1 MKAGLGWA
9 LLLLVAPAAGRAQEY
24 LVRLD
29 SRVQSVSYRGVQK
42 DSLLASQVVTGPS
55 GGPETPDGY
64 AASCT
69 GLTYCYFFRAGPILH
84 GGPFMTSAD
93 LTAWGFGVH
102 GLSLH
107 ANARVGADLSSADVW
122 PGTEP
127 AVQLVEGYGEYAA
140 ERFTARLGRQIERGR
155 LGYYGYDGGRLAY
168 RFPKQGLTAIG
179 YVGLGL
185 ARGSAL
191 PVNSDVLN
199 PLDDFQPTSRQL
211 LAGGAVEWQSRAVD
225 ARLDYER
232 EVDRDTRNFVSERM
246 ALSATI
252 RPLTGWS
259 LTGGADYDIAWGWWG
274 NADLTL
280 RHSQTRFGGAV
291 GIRRYRPYFDL
302 WSLWGVFSPAP
313 YSAVNGSLWVSPV
326 RGLTLRGGGER
337 YWYSD
342 AEAETPLLNEE
353 TEGWRWNAGAGYS
366 ISSAVSVDGGY
377 QAEFGP
383 GAASQGVDG
392 SLSVRPTNA
401 MTLTAQAGHL
411 VRPLEYRVEDPALTW
426 YGLSIDL
433 QATERLRLGVGATR
447 YDEDR
452 KRPDA
457 SSINWSQ
464 TRVSATLSWLFG
476 SSADRL
482 PLPPAVRREGR
493 R

>member
-1 MKAGLGWA
+1 
-9 LLLLVAPAAGRAQEY
+9 
-24 LVRLD
+24 
-29 SRVQSVSYRGVQK
+29 
-42 DSLLASQVVTGPS
+42 
-55 GGPETPDGY
+55 
-64 AASCT
+64 
-69 GLTYCYFFRAGPILH
+69 
-84 GGPFMTSAD
+84 
-93 LTAWGFGVH
+93 
-102 GLSLH
+102 
-107 ANARVGADLSSADVW
+107 
-122 PGTEP
+122 
-127 AVQLVEGYGEYAA
+127 
-140 ERFTARLGRQIERGR
+140 
-155 LGYYGYDGGRLAY
+155 
-168 RFPKQGLTAIG
+168 
-179 YVGLGL
+179 
-185 ARGSAL
+185 SAL
-191 PVNSDVLN
+191 PVTSEVLS
-199 PLDDFQPTSRQL
+199 PLDDFQPPSRQL
-211 LAGGAVEWQSRAVD
+211 LAGGAVEWQSRTVD

-252 RPLTGWS
+252 RPLNGWS
-259 LTGGADYDIAWGWWG
+259 LTGGADYDLAWGWWG
-274 NADLTL
+274 NADLTI
-280 RHSQTRFGGAV
+280 RHSQTRFGGAA

-313 YSAVNGSLWVSPV
+313 YSAVNGSLWLSPV

-366 ISSAVSVDGGY
+366 ISSAVSIDGGY

-433 QATERLRLGVGATR
+433 RATERLRLGIGATR
-447 YDEDR
+447 YDENR

-457 SSINWSQ
+457 STIDWSQ
-464 TRVSATLSWLFG
+464 TRVMATLSWLFG